1 MPSPFTPQSPNHIA
15 SVIRVNDGGETVVA
29 ANDERQERRTEEREQ
44 ITARIAQFKATQER
58 FAREREEY
66 ATTTWKKASRG
77 EHR

>member
-1 MPSPFTPQSPNHIA
+1 M
-15 SVIRVNDGGETVVA
+15 VA
-29 ANDERQERRTEEREQ
+29 ADDKRQDRRAEERAQ